1 MTGYLIFVS
10 GFLALAIYC
19 LVRGIMA
26 RRKAVPG
33 NGDYEEEKRLA
44 KAYLQRAAFNA
55 FIGSSRNGGA
65 YVKLSR
71 RDC

>member
-1 MTGYLIFVS
+1 MTGYLIFVA

-19 LVRGIMA
+19 LVRCIMA

-33 NGDYEEEKRLA
+33 SEDYEEEKRLA

-55 FIGSSRNGGA
+55 FIALLIFFTKILWR
-65 YVKLSR
+65 YYL
-71 RDC
+71 